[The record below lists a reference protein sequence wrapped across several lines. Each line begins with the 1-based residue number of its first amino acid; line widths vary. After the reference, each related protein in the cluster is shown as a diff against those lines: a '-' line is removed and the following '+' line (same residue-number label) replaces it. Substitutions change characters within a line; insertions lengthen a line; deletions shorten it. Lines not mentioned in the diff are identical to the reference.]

1 MFDLF
6 HLDLGR
12 NHQAKMEGG
21 LDSKSTV
28 VLPSP
33 ESPTSKDPFVW
44 NRQNYVLKMNN
55 DCRFLSKHRML
66 CKFLTR
72 STSVGVDIVISI

>member
-1 MFDLF
+1 
-6 HLDLGR
+6 
-12 NHQAKMEGG
+12 MEGG
-21 LDSKSTV
+21 LDSQSAV

-33 ESPTSKDPFVW
+33 ESTPNKDPFVW

-66 CKFLTR
+66 CTFAEGR
-72 STSVGVDIVISI
+72 VGVGTVVL